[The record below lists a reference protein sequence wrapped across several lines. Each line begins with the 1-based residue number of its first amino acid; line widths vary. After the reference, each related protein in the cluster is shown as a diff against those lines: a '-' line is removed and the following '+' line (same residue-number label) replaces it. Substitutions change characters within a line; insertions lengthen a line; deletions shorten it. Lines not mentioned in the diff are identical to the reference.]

1 MNRVGSA
8 GSQGSCA
15 EGANTMKNEI
25 KRSFV
30 KNSLFALSLAAVVF
44 STTGMA
50 PAAQEENRGSG
61 KAAVK
66 TAAKAAAKAGD
77 LLWSTDLNATLAQAK
92 SKNKYVVAD
101 MYTDWCTW
109 CKVLDRQTFA
119 NPAMI
124 SYLNSKYLC
133 AKVNAENPNGGTE
146 AAEKYKVFEFPCV
159 LVFEPSGKLIGK
171 LMGFQRPD
179 AMQRALEN
187 LLKNPQ
193 KDPYAGI

>member
-1 MNRVGSA
+1 
-8 GSQGSCA
+8 
-15 EGANTMKNEI
+15 MKNEI
-25 KRSFV
+25 KRSIVVASFI
-30 KNSLFALSLAAVVF
+30 SLAIVAGVY
-44 STTGMA
+44 TTTA
-50 PAAQEENRGSG
+50 LAQAAQEENRPTG
-61 KAAVK
+61 KAV
-66 TAAKAAAKAGD
+66 TKAGD

-92 SKNKYVVAD
+92 GKNKYVLAD

-119 NPAMI
+119 NPAMM
-124 SYLNSKYLC
+124 SYLNAKYLC
-133 AKVNAENPNGGTE
+133 VKVNAENPNGGTV

-159 LVFEPSGKLIGK
+159 LVFEPNGKLIGK

>member
-1 MNRVGSA
+1 
-8 GSQGSCA
+8 
-15 EGANTMKNEI
+15 MKKEI
-25 KRSFV
+25 KRSLV
-30 KNSLFALSLAAVVF
+30 RTSLFALAAVAVVC

-50 PAAQEENRGSG
+50 QSAQEENRGGG
-61 KAAVK
+61 KGGG
-66 TAAKAAAKAGD
+66 KAAAKAGD

-133 AKVNAENPNGGTE
+133 AKVNAESPNGGTE